1 MAVLPEFRSARLVL
15 RDLVEDD
22 APALFRFM
30 SDPAVM
36 RYWSRPALTELHEAE
51 ELLAGIMD
59 DNAAGRLLEW
69 GVALPEGGLVG
80 TLTLHHLSQ
89 THRRAEIGFALAREQ
104 WGRGLMREA
113 AERVVA
119 HAFATS
125 SAGGMELERLEADT
139 DPRNTASIGLLERLG
154 FQREG
159 LLRRRWCVG
168 GEWSDSAF
176 FGLLREEWEI
186 GALGSNPHHSRRKP
200 GHPPGRG
207 KEPPG

>member
-1 MAVLPEFRSARLVL
+1 MMPELRGERVLL
-15 RDLVEDD
+15 REMGTGDV
-22 APALFRFM
+22 PALFALM
-30 SDPAVM
+30 SDHAVM
-36 RYWSRPALTELHEAE
+36 RYWSRPAMTEPREAA
-51 ELLAGIMD
+51 ELLAGIMA

-80 TLTLHHLSQ
+80 TLTLHHLSP

-113 AERVVA
+113 AELVVA
-119 HAFATS
+119 HAFATA

-139 DPRNTASIGLLERLG
+139 DPRNAASIALLERLG

-159 LLRRRWCVG
+159 LLRRRWCVS

-176 FGLLREEWEI
+176 FGLLREEWEM
-186 GALGSNPHHSRRKP
+186 GALGSNPHP
-200 GHPPGRG
+200 DLPPGRG
-207 KEPPG
+207 KE